1 MNRRLIVGIVTGAI
15 FLAGA
20 AVSAV
25 AAEPVSGQTTPRIPQ
40 VAFMEHH
47 DKLQEWSRGLGVTL
61 PLAEAPIPVVEATPS
76 TPKPMPRLPQSAVTE
91 HRDKLQEWSR
101 GLGVKLH
108 DL

>member
-1 MNRRLIVGIVTGAI
+1 MNRRHIIGLVSGAM

-25 AAEPVSGQTTPRIPQ
+25 AAEPASGEITPRIPQ

-61 PLAEAPIPVVEATPS
+61 PLAEAPMPDVEVTSSSPE
-76 TPKPMPRLPQSAVTE
+76 PMPRIPQAAVTE
-91 HRDKLQEWSR
+91 HRDKVLEWSR
-101 GLGVKLH
+101 GLGITLH
-108 DL
+108 EL